1 MRLFTVFAV
10 ANKPLDNRYLE
21 GEIKQANEWITY
33 SLRKNSVY
41 FGWLLFGVRPFGFL
55 DDFAQRFLSNYSDQA
70 LTMK

>member
-41 FGWLLFGVRPFGFL
+41 FGWLLFGVRPFGFP